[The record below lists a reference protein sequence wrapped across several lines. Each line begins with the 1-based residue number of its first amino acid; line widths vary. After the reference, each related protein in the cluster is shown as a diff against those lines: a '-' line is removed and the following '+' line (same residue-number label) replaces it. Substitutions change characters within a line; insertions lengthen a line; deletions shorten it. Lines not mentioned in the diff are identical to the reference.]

1 MMKDLEEQISE
12 MNLTEELFSNE
23 QIRIELLRPKTEKD
37 FAQVIFITI
46 LIIQSLLKLFQ
57 TKFLNLKI

>member
-1 MMKDLEEQISE
+1 MKDLEEQISE